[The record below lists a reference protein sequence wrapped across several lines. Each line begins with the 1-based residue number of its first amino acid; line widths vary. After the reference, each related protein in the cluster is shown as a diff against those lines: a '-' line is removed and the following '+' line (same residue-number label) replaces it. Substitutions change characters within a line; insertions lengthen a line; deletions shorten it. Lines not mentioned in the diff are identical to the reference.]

1 MDQQTLSKLEVDD
14 LSNLLD
20 ELTKYHKQIYEV
32 LKNKDEYVH
41 VSTDSDYKSSTEEE
55 SEEESEEELES
66 VKEEYKID
74 VDNKGFYSL
83 RDCVVKLENFKE
95 VLLRD

>member
-20 ELTKYHKQIYEV
+20 ELTKYHKQIYEL

-55 SEEESEEELES
+55 SEEELES
-66 VKEEYKID
+66 VKEEYRID